1 MNILLI
7 GILLYILLQLA
18 LGYVVSR
25 SIRTENDYLLAG
37 RKLGYVLATFS
48 MFATWFGAESCIGTA
63 GAAYSEGL
71 AGVTSDP
78 FGYAICLLM
87 MGLFFAVP
95 LWKMKLTT
103 IADFFR
109 IRFSVSTERVIAV
122 IMIPTSLLWAAAQIR
137 AFGLV
142 LSASSELEV
151 SVAISVA
158 AAVVVAYTIMGG
170 LLADAIT
177 DVVQGVVLI
186 GGLFILLPSLVQDL
200 GGLSTAVGS
209 VAPEKLS
216 VLSSS
221 SEFSLYRILQVAE
234 AWAIPVLGSVIA
246 QEMISRVLASRS
258 PAVAQRSSLMAAG
271 AYLLIGLIP
280 LSIGLLGATTIL
292 HLEEPEQIL
301 PLVARQH
308 LSTFGYVL
316 FAGALVSAILS
327 TVDSAL
333 LAASGIL
340 CHNLIIPI
348 RPEMSET
355 AKVRLQRSGVAVMG
369 VLAYVIALHAEGVY
383 DLVKDASAFG
393 SGAVFVVFLF
403 GMYSKFGTA
412 RSAVSALLTG
422 SLVWIIAHYLF
433 AFDLSFLAATAS
445 ALLAYIVVAILGEPV
460 PAAEIDA
467 PT

>member
-1 MNILLI
+1 MNILLL
-7 GILLYILLQLA
+7 GILLYTLFQLA

-25 SIRTENDYLLAG
+25 SIRTEDDYLLAG
-37 RKLGYVLATFS
+37 RKLGYLLATFS
-48 MFATWFGAESCIGTA
+48 IFATWFGAESCIGTA
-63 GAAYSEGL
+63 GAAYRDGL

-78 FGYAICLLM
+78 FGYAICLLV

-109 IRFSVSTERVIAV
+109 IRFSVSTERVIAI

-170 LLADAIT
+170 LLADAVT
-177 DVVQGVVLI
+177 DVVQGVMLI
-186 GGLFILLPSLVQDL
+186 VGLFILLPSLVQDL
-200 GGLSTAVGS
+200 GGVSTAVAS

-221 SEFSLYRILQVAE
+221 PAPSLYRILQGVE

-246 QEMISRVLASRS
+246 QEMISRVLASQS
-258 PAVAQRSSLMAAG
+258 PAVAQRSSLLAAG
-271 AYLLIGLIP
+271 AYLLIGLVP
-280 LSIGLLGATTIL
+280 LSIGLLGATTMPN
-292 HLEEPEQIL
+292 LEEPEQIL
-301 PLVARQH
+301 PMVAQQY

-340 CHNLIIPI
+340 CHNLIIPM
-348 RPEMSET
+348 RPAMDEA
-355 AKVRLQRSGVAVMG
+355 AKVRLQRSGVALMG
-369 VLAYVIALHAEGVY
+369 VLAYVTALHAEGVY
-383 DLVKDASAFG
+383 DLVKEASAFG
-393 SGAVFVVFLF
+393 SGAVFVVFIF
-403 GMYSKFGTA
+403 GMYSKFGSA
-412 RSAVSALLTG
+412 RSAVSALLSG
-422 SLVWIIAHYLF
+422 SLVWVFAHYLF
-433 AFDLSFLAATAS
+433 AFDLSFLAATFS
-445 ALLAYIVVAILGEPV
+445 SLLVYIVIAVMEQPA
-460 PAAEIDA
+460 PAAEADTPA
-467 PT
+467 

>member
-7 GILLYILLQLA
+7 GILFYILLQLI
-18 LGYVVSR
+18 LGYMVAR
-25 SIRTENDYLLAG
+25 SIRTEDDYLLAG
-37 RKLGYVLATFS
+37 RRLGYWLATFS
-48 MFATWFGAESCIGTA
+48 IFATWFGAESCIGAA
-63 GAAYSEGL
+63 GAAYSDGL

-78 FGYAICLLM
+78 FGYAICLLV

-109 IRFSVSTERVIAV
+109 IRFSVSTERVIAI

-142 LSASSELEV
+142 LSASSELDV

-177 DVVQGVVLI
+177 DLVQGVVLI
-186 GGLFILLPSLVQDL
+186 IGLVVLLLSLVQDL
-200 GGLSTAVGS
+200 GGVSTAFATI
-209 VAPEKLS
+209 APEKLS
-216 VLSSS
+216 VLSIS
-221 SEFSLYRILQVAE
+221 SESSLYRILQLTE
-234 AWAIPVLGSVIA
+234 AWAIPVFGSVIA
-246 QEMISRVLASRS
+246 QEMISRVLASGS
-258 PAVAQRSSLMAAG
+258 PAVAQRGSLMAAG
-271 AYLLIGLIP
+271 MYLLIGLIP
-280 LSIGLLGATTIL
+280 LAIGLLGATAIPN
-292 HLEEPEQIL
+292 LEQPEQIL
-301 PLVARQH
+301 PMVAQQH

-316 FAGALVSAILS
+316 FAGALLSAILS

-348 RPEMSET
+348 RPEMHEAT
-355 AKVRLQRSGVAVMG
+355 KVQLQRFTVAVMG
-369 VLAYVIALHAEGVY
+369 LLAYVIALHAEGVY
-383 DLVKDASAFG
+383 DLVRDASAFG
-393 SGAVFVVFLF
+393 SGAVFVVFVF

-412 RSAVSALLTG
+412 RSAVSALLSG
-422 SLVWIIAHYLF
+422 SLVWIIAHYAF

-445 ALLAYIVVAILGEPV
+445 ALLVYLVVAVLEQ
-460 PAAEIDA
+460 PAAVAEIDT
-467 PT
+467 PK

>member
-1 MNILLI
+1 MNVLLV
-7 GILLYILLQLA
+7 GILLYIVLQLA

-25 SIRTENDYLLAG
+25 SIRTEDDYLLAG

-48 MFATWFGAESCIGTA
+48 IFATWFGAESCIGTA
-63 GAAYSEGL
+63 GAAYREGL

-78 FGYAICLLM
+78 FGYAICLLL

-109 IRFSVSTERVIAV
+109 VRFSVSTERVISALL
-122 IMIPTSLLWAAAQIR
+122 IPTSLLWAAAQIR

-151 SVAISVA
+151 SVAITVA
-158 AAVVVAYTIMGG
+158 AIVVVAYTIMGG

-177 DVVQGVVLI
+177 DVVQGVVLVV
-186 GGLFILLPSLVQDL
+186 GLLILLPALVQDL
-200 GGLSTAVGS
+200 GGVSTAVAS

-216 VLSSS
+216 MLSSS
-221 SEFSLYRILQVAE
+221 SGSSVYGFLQVAE
-234 AWAIPVLGSVIA
+234 AWAIPILGSMIA

-258 PAVAQRSSLMAAG
+258 PAVAQRSTLMAG
-271 AYLLIGLIP
+271 GVYLLVGLIP
-280 LSIGLLGATTIL
+280 LSIGLLGTAAVP
-292 HLEEPEQIL
+292 HLEHPEQIL
-301 PLVARQH
+301 PMVAQQH

-340 CHNLIIPI
+340 CHNVLIPL
-348 RPEMSET
+348 RPTMDET
-355 AKVRLQRSGVAVMG
+355 AKVRLQRFGVAIMG
-369 VLAYVIALHAEGVY
+369 ILAYVIALHAEGVY
-383 DLVKDASAFG
+383 DLVKEASAFG

-412 RSAVSALLTG
+412 RSAVSALLAG
-422 SLVWIIAHYLF
+422 SFVWILAHYLF
-433 AFDLSFLAATAS
+433 AFDLSFLTATLAAFVVY
-445 ALLAYIVVAILGEPV
+445 LVVAVLEQPA
-460 PAAEIDA
+460 PAADVDT
-467 PT
+467 PL

>member
-78 FGYAICLLM
+78 FGYAICLLV

-158 AAVVVAYTIMGG
+158 AAVVVAYTIM
-170 LLADAIT
+170 
-177 DVVQGVVLI
+177 
-186 GGLFILLPSLVQDL
+186 
-200 GGLSTAVGS
+200 
-209 VAPEKLS
+209 
-216 VLSSS
+216 
-221 SEFSLYRILQVAE
+221 
-234 AWAIPVLGSVIA
+234 
-246 QEMISRVLASRS
+246 
-258 PAVAQRSSLMAAG
+258 
-271 AYLLIGLIP
+271 
-280 LSIGLLGATTIL
+280 
-292 HLEEPEQIL
+292 
-301 PLVARQH
+301 
-308 LSTFGYVL
+308 
-316 FAGALVSAILS
+316 
-327 TVDSAL
+327 
-333 LAASGIL
+333 
-340 CHNLIIPI
+340 
-348 RPEMSET
+348 
-355 AKVRLQRSGVAVMG
+355 
-369 VLAYVIALHAEGVY
+369 
-383 DLVKDASAFG
+383 
-393 SGAVFVVFLF
+393 
-403 GMYSKFGTA
+403 
-412 RSAVSALLTG
+412 
-422 SLVWIIAHYLF
+422 
-433 AFDLSFLAATAS
+433 
-445 ALLAYIVVAILGEPV
+445 
-460 PAAEIDA
+460 
-467 PT
+467 